1 MQFHRPIS
9 CATLRACNEHIE
21 SHARHPWGLCPTM
34 GTSHSSSHSDT
45 SNGCNFLGHI
55 GIEQHASNQSLLV
68 SIFCINSW
76 LEPKSSYICN
86 MSTSRMWPWS
96 LPGDLT
102 MVNPRVDDREYDSV
116 GCFLFKDTPEDSFAC
131 FSSSSIQFDS
141 YALAA
146 DLASDARLQC
156 SSVIHARLQLN
167 LSRALTW
174 VPGGWSRCDAT
185 YFSGTDRGEI
195 PLWCDKFQ
203 KLKGWKVEVHL
214 ISSPEWSAW
223 NDFLEISVSE
233 LNNNEASEWLV
244 CLMRLS
250 WNFSRY

>member
-76 LEPKSSYICN
+76 LELKSSYICN

-116 GCFLFKDTPEDSFAC
+116 GCFFLRTPQKIHLHVFQVQVFNLILMLWLPTWPVMRGC
-131 FSSSSIQFDS
+131 N
-141 YALAA
+141 AA
-146 DLASDARLQC
+146 RWFMRGC
-156 SSVIHARLQLN
+156 HWICPGHWPG
-167 LSRALTW
+167 SRGVDPVVMLHISLGLT
-174 VPGGWSRCDAT
+174 VVRSHCDAT
-185 YFSGTDRGEI
+185 NFRSLKAE
-195 PLWCDKFQ
+195 
-203 KLKGWKVEVHL
+203 KLK
-214 ISSPEWSAW
+214 
-223 NDFLEISVSE
+223 
-233 LNNNEASEWLV
+233 
-244 CLMRLS
+244 CT
-250 WNFSRY
+250 